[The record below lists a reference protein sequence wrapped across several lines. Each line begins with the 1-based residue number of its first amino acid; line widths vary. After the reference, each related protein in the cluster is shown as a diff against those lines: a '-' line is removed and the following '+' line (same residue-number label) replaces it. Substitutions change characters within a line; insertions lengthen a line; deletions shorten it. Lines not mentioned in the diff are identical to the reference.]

1 MVSRYLIFIT
11 QSNQG
16 VQLTVTNGLD
26 KLYQVD
32 LDQDYLE
39 RHRLRTGIEGTW
51 KSYFTL
57 LKQALDNKFLSLTS
71 QTTKAKVI
79 QILLKVHYPLIVG
92 ARITGTFDLSEY
104 EIRGRERHEVL
115 QTLLFKVTELLIKE
129 RQKPATIQ
137 MQPAQLR
144 QQEIRDLDHQ
154 IERLNIEGAHLNNP
168 KKRKPKGTLVNPYL
182 KKRRV
187 QGAKFAV
194 DDDNE

>member
-71 QTTKAKVI
+71 LTTKAKVI

-92 ARITGTFDLSEY
+92 AKITGTFDLSEY

-115 QTLLFKVTELLIKE
+115 QTLLFKVTELLVKE
-129 RQKPATIQ
+129 RQKPAPIQ